1 MVHGLPRRSADVPGR
16 ETATAHER
24 PTDWRDVPE
33 PARIAFIRRNTRLA
47 SPPLL
52 PEMRLHLA
60 SESLP
65 LWQSTE
71 EELGAINLPP
81 PFWAFAWA
89 GGQALARYL
98 LDHRDIVAGRSVV
111 DLGAGAGLCAIAAGL
126 GHARPVLAADV
137 DPLACTAMRMNSAA
151 NAVVIAV
158 SAEDPLAHPPP
169 SADVVLAGDLFYE
182 QAMSQRVLAWLEQA
196 ALAGALVLAGDPGR
210 TYFPSSRFVRVA
222 GYAVPVTR
230 DLESEEVKPAAVW
243 RLRGPRGA

>member
-1 MVHGLPRRSADVPGR
+1 M
-16 ETATAHER
+16 
-24 PTDWRDVPE
+24 
-33 PARIAFIRRNTRLA
+33 AFILRNTRLA
-47 SPPLL
+47 SPPLI
-52 PEMRLHLA
+52 PEIRLYLA

-98 LDHRDIVAGRSVV
+98 LDNRDIVAGRSVV
-111 DLGAGAGLCAIAAGL
+111 DLGAGAGLCAIAAAL
-126 GHARPVLAADV
+126 GHARSVLAADI

-151 NAVVIAV
+151 NGVVVAV

-169 SADVVLAGDLFYE
+169 RADVVLAGDLFYE

-222 GYAVPVTR
+222 GYEVPVTR
-230 DLESEEVKPAAVW
+230 ELESEEVKPTAVW
-243 RLRGPRGA
+243 QLRSQPRP